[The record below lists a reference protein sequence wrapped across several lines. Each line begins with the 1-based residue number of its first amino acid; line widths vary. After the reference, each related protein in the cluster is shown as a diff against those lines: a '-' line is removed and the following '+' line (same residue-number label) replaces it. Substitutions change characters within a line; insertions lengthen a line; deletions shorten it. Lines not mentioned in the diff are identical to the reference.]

1 MQTQDRSRERIW
13 REISFKENQKHAKA
27 EAKSLEK
34 AEKFSKKKRKKTDPA
49 NERGK
54 GSKKG

>member
-49 NERGK
+49 NEEFSLRE
-54 GSKKG
+54 